1 MWKKALN
8 KFLEEWKDRK
18 EVLSAVLSGSR
29 VTSFASKYSDIDVY
43 IILSDDV
50 EWRERG
56 NKMIDG
62 YLIEY
67 FANPIKQIKSYF
79 KEEFERNSFTTAR
92 ILSIGKILFDK
103 TGIGKK
109 LKKEA
114 QMLMKKKFKKIN
126 KTSMELMKYGLWDNL
141 DNLKDLFDKNS
152 ENFDFLY
159 NFHLRQILVTYSK
172 FLRTEIPPYSRLVEF
187 FTNEKFRE
195 EYKFA
200 EFPDK
205 KFSRLFVKCLKS
217 EGRNEK

>member
-1 MWKKALN
+1 
-8 KFLEEWKDRK
+8 
-18 EVLSAVLSGSR
+18 
-29 VTSFASKYSDIDVY
+29 
-43 IILSDDV
+43 
-50 EWRERG
+50 
-56 NKMIDG
+56 
-62 YLIEY
+62 
-67 FANPIKQIKSYF
+67 
-79 KEEFERNSFTTAR
+79 
-92 ILSIGKILFDK
+92 
-103 TGIGKK
+103 
-109 LKKEA
+109 
-114 QMLMKKKFKKIN
+114 
-126 KTSMELMKYGLWDNL
+126 LWDNL

-217 EGRNEK
+217 EGRNEKMKVIEKLTNHVLEKMHGFNIDGWKIRTKLEIS